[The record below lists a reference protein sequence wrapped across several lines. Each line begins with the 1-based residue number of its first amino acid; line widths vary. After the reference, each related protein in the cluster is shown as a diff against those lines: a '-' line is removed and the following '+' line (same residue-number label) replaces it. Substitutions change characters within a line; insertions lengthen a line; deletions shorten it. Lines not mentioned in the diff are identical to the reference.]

1 MNILNFIFYVPVGNG
16 SILIMLTGCGQTM
29 QWGKKLKFSR
39 AHFQSLRKLN
49 WQVLGWQIKTGS
61 QKEYNNKALITC

>member
-49 WQVLGWQIKTGS
+49 WQVLGWQIK
-61 QKEYNNKALITC
+61 QEAKRNITTRL